1 MLYLLRFT
9 AMFQL
14 FRPQD
19 KNRSYER
26 SEKSFSQM
34 IPYTYH
40 YDDNTILTKDNQFIS
55 VIKLDGFSFQTADD
69 DDVDNKKNL
78 RNNLFKS
85 LTADGLSICVHT
97 IRKRHSAFP
106 AGEFDNIFTKM
117 LNDQWKQKHGPARSF
132 INEYYVSVIKQG
144 PKKTASMLNG
154 IMSKFIKSSNNYEKK
169 NERSLC

>member
-1 MLYLLRFT
+1 MLYLLRFI

-132 INEYYVSVIKQG
+132 INEYYVSVKIYKIF
-144 PKKTASMLNG
+144 K
-154 IMSKFIKSSNNYEKK
+154 
-169 NERSLC
+169 